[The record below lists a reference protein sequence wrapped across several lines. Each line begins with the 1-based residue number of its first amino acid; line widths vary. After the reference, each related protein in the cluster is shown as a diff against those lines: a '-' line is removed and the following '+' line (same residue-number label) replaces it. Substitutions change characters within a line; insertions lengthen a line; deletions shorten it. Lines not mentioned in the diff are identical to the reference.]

1 MKQKMMT
8 RKDKMDKAQKLKEQL
23 DRQEALQA
31 AKDMK
36 SKLGQIFKRQST
48 LVLSEQNDNS
58 DLMKRLRAWK
68 IAKKNADDKK
78 FQAKLQQC
86 EVDLNENETKI
97 MILKLLQTEKMLKEI
112 RRQVRKYGRPGKAPK
127 SVSRAGSRRPGSN
140 YSRVS
145 QSRGF
150 GTNANRA
157 DSQQSRRSGNGSR
170 LGGSRG
176 QANRTSTNNLR
187 FSKESGESALL

>member
-8 RKDKMDKAQKLKEQL
+8 RKDKMEKAQKLKEQL

-36 SKLGQIFKRQST
+36 SKLGAIFKRQST

-78 FQAKLQQC
+78 F
-86 EVDLNENETKI
+86 
-97 MILKLLQTEKMLKEI
+97 
-112 RRQVRKYGRPGKAPK
+112 
-127 SVSRAGSRRPGSN
+127 
-140 YSRVS
+140 
-145 QSRGF
+145 
-150 GTNANRA
+150 
-157 DSQQSRRSGNGSR
+157 
-170 LGGSRG
+170 
-176 QANRTSTNNLR
+176 
-187 FSKESGESALL
+187 